1 MGNLP
6 YEIVNMT
13 IPFSIT
19 GLDLGGPY
27 FVTYKNQRKG
37 VLNKI
42 YVCVCICFVTCAIHL
57 KILSDLT
64 SDAIIA
70 TLKKFISRRGKCSK
84 IFTDNATNFVGAN
97 SQLKV
102 FYKTLNFP
110 DQNLAAYFTEEG
122 IEWNFIPSR
131 APHMGGLWE
140 AGIKSV
146 KYHLKRELGRSRLTY
161 EEFETVIIQEEGIL
175 NSRPLTP
182 ITNDFDSFEPLA
194 ENNKGNSGSL
204 EKMEYRLSE
213 YSPTERKVDDQ
224 EGQCN
229 VWYNGNCEGGFYNSL
244 QLAFRAR
251 R

>member
-1 MGNLP
+1 MSNLP
-6 YEIVNMT
+6 YEGVNMAP
-13 IPFSIT
+13 PFSIT

-27 FVTYKNQRKG
+27 FVTYMHQRKG

-42 YVCVCICFVTCAIHL
+42 YVCVCICFVTRAIHL
-57 KILSDLT
+57 EILSDLT

-70 TLKKFISRRGKCSK
+70 TLQKFMSRRGKCSK
-84 IFTDNATNFVGAN
+84 SFTKNATNFVGVN
-97 SQLKV
+97 SQLK
-102 FYKTLNFP
+102 
-110 DQNLAAYFTEEG
+110 
-122 IEWNFIPSR
+122 

-146 KYHLKRELGRSRLTY
+146 KYHLKRALGRSRLTY
-161 EEFETVIIQEEGIL
+161 EEFETVIIQVEGIL

-182 ITNDFDSFEPLA
+182 IYNDFDNFEIKPLT

-204 EKMEYRLSE
+204 EKMEYRLFE
-213 YSPTERKVDDQ
+213 YSPTERKVDDRV
-224 EGQCN
+224 GQCN
-229 VWYNGNCEGGFYNSL
+229 VWYNGNCKGGFYISL